1 MATERFT
8 DTDIRVSE
16 AVARVLEEAGIDMI
30 FGIVGGDSWMLFDA
44 LNEHRDTIRAVT
56 VREESLAGVMAEVYG
71 RLTGKPGVIYGQGAW
86 VISNALLGTLEAKL
100 SSSPMLLIAD
110 LTDGHP
116 FAHHGYYQTG
126 AGNYGGFDAKA
137 TLDGVTK
144 RTTVVTEGPQAVQS
158 VQLAIKHATSGER
171 GPVAVL
177 FSSRALK
184 SKVGPS
190 NVPIIYPT
198 ARYIEQH
205 KPAAPDRDIAALA
218 ARLAKAKK
226 PVIVAGN
233 GVRISQAYTQL
244 ENLAVRWGAPIATS
258 SNGKGVFSEKH
269 DLALGVSGQ
278 FGTPLANATIAAA
291 DLIIVL
297 GSKLAPTDTAN
308 ESLDL
313 IDPTRQDI
321 VQVDI
326 EPRNAAWTY
335 PVDQSLIGDIA
346 ATLDRLAE
354 LDVDHLPSAEEVQHR
369 VTSLHATRDELG
381 WFDDESSFDDHSPL
395 LPERAVKVL
404 NDALPDNAMITCDA
418 GENRLFMMR
427 YFQSGGAGNYLQSA
441 GVGGMGYAIPA
452 ALAAKLVDP
461 SRPAVAVCGDG
472 GFGMSMNGIMTALE
486 QDIPIIVVV
495 LNNNV
500 LGWVYNGLGK
510 RRITAD
516 LGEYDFAAV
525 ARSLGADGSRV
536 STPEE
541 FSKALAEALASNR
554 PYVIDVAVALDPEH
568 TYLKTVSP
576 LMAGKTSKS

>member
-1 MATERFT
+1 MATGKFT
-8 DTDIRVSE
+8 DTDIRVGE
-16 AVARVLEEAGIDMI
+16 AVARVLEEAGVDMI

-71 RLTGKPGVIYGQGAW
+71 RLTGRPGVVYGQGAW

-100 SSSPMLLIAD
+100 SSSPMLLLAD

-116 FAHHGYYQTG
+116 FAHHGFYQTG
-126 AGNYGGFDAKA
+126 AGNYGGFDAKT

-184 SKVGPS
+184 SKVGPGS
-190 NVPIIYPT
+190 VPALYPT

-205 KPAAPDRDIAALA
+205 RPPAPDHDIEALV
-218 ARLAKAKK
+218 ARLARAQA
-226 PVIVAGN
+226 PVIYAGN
-233 GVRISQAYTQL
+233 GVRISGAFRQL
-244 ENLAVRWGAPIATS
+244 QELAERWGIPVATS
-258 SNGKGVFSEKH
+258 SGGKGVFPEKH
-269 DLALGVSGQ
+269 DLALGVAGHY
-278 FGTPLANATIAAA
+278 GTPLANHTIAGA
-291 DLIIVL
+291 DLLLVL

-308 ESLDL
+308 ESLSL
-313 IDPTRQDI
+313 IDPGRQDI

-346 ATLDRLAE
+346 ATLDRLGH
-354 LDVDHLPSAEEVQHR
+354 LDRKARPAALA
-369 VTSLHATRDELG
+369 ARDRTDVIVRSRREHG
-381 WFDDESSFDDHSPL
+381 WFDDEASLDDTVPL
-395 LPERAVKVL
+395 LPERVVKVL
-404 NDALPDNAMITCDA
+404 NDALPDDAMVTCDA

-427 YFQSGGAGNYLQSA
+427 YFQTARAGNFLQSA

-486 QDIPIIVVV
+486 QQIPIVVV
-495 LNNNV
+495 VMNNNV

-510 RRITAD
+510 RHITAE
-516 LGEYDFAAV
+516 LGEYDFGAV
-525 ARSLGADGSRV
+525 ARAMGAGGTRV

-541 FSKALAEALASNR
+541 FAKAVTQAIAENR
-554 PYVIDVAVALDPEH
+554 PYVIDVAVGLHPGH

-576 LMAGKTSKS
+576 LMKR

>member
-8 DTDIRVSE
+8 DTDIRVGE
-16 AVARVLEEAGIDMI
+16 AVARVLEEAGVDMV
-30 FGIVGGDSWMLFDA
+30 FGIIGGDSWMLFDA
-44 LNEHRDTIRAVT
+44 LNEHKDTIRAVT

-71 RLTGKPGVIYGQGAW
+71 RLTGRPGVVYGQGAW

-100 SSSPMLLIAD
+100 SSSPMLLLAD
-110 LTDGHP
+110 LSDGHP

-126 AGNYGGFDAKA
+126 AGAYGGFDAKT

-144 RTTVVTEGPQAVQS
+144 RTTVVTEGPMAVQT

-190 NVPIIYPT
+190 TVPTIYPT
-198 ARYIEQH
+198 QRYVEQH
-205 KPAAPDRDIAALA
+205 KPAAPDAGIAELA
-218 ARLAKAKK
+218 QRFAAASK

-233 GVRISQAYTQL
+233 GVRISQAYDQL
-244 ENLAVRWGAPIATS
+244 ADLAARYGAPVATS
-258 SNGKGVFSEKH
+258 SNGKGVFNEKH
-269 DLALGVSGQ
+269 ELGLGVSGQ

-291 DLIIVL
+291 DLVVVL

-308 ESLDL
+308 ESPDL
-313 IDPTRQDI
+313 MDPTRQDM
-321 VQVDI
+321 VQIDI
-326 EPRNAAWTY
+326 EPQNAAWTY
-335 PVDQSLIGDIA
+335 PVDQSLVGDLA

-354 LDVDHLPSAEEVQHR
+354 LDVDTRPSAEVVAER
-369 VTSLHATRDELG
+369 VAAVESARREFG
-381 WFDDESSFDDHSPL
+381 WFDDESSTDDREPM
-395 LPERAVKVL
+395 LPERVVKVL
-404 NDALPDNAMITCDA
+404 NEALPDDAMITCDA

-427 YFQSGGAGNYLQSA
+427 YFQCAGRGDYLQSA

-472 GFGMSMNGIMTALE
+472 GFGMSLNGIMTALE

-495 LNNNV
+495 MNNNV

-510 RRITAD
+510 RHITAE
-516 LGEYDFAAV
+516 LGEYDFGAV
-525 ARSLGADGSRV
+525 ARAMGAEGARV
-536 STPEE
+536 SNSEQ
-541 FSKALAEALASNR
+541 FAKAMEEALASNK
-554 PYVIDVAVALDPEH
+554 PYVIDVEVALDKEH

-576 LMAGKTSKS
+576 LMSGNTNKA